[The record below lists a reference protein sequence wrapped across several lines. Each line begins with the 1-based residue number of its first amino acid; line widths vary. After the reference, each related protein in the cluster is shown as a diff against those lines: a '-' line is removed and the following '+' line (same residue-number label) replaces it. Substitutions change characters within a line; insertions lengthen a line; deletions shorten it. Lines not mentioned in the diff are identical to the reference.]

1 MSQETDVSIVRA
13 IERLEDKF
21 SQKID
26 NLEQRLGQKLEQ
38 ELGKV
43 NVRIDNLEQKFEQKL
58 DNLEQ
63 KIEQKLEQE
72 LGKVNVRID
81 NLEQKF
87 EQKLEQGLEKVSDNI
102 DKNSAEIVD
111 VKIAIAKVDA
121 SLSEWRPSIQKI
133 PDLAEKIG
141 ESKNWRQIVIIAI
154 TAIVTWLVKEG
165 FKLN

>member
-26 NLEQRLGQKLEQ
+26 NLEQKLGQKLEQ

-43 NVRIDNLEQKFEQKL
+43 NA
-58 DNLEQ
+58 
-63 KIEQKLEQE
+63 
-72 LGKVNVRID
+72 RID

-87 EQKLEQGLEKVSDNI
+87 EQKLEQELGKVNVKINNLEQKLEQGLEKISDNL

-111 VKIAIAKVDA
+111 VKIAVAKVDA

-141 ESKNWRQIVIIAI
+141 ESKNWLSVVIIAI
-154 TAIVTWLVKEG
+154 TAIVT
-165 FKLN
+165 

>member
-26 NLEQRLGQKLEQ
+26 NLEQRLG
-38 ELGKV
+38 
-43 NVRIDNLEQKFEQKL
+43 
-58 DNLEQ
+58 
-63 KIEQKLEQE
+63 
-72 LGKVNVRID
+72 
-81 NLEQKF
+81 
-87 EQKLEQGLEKVSDNI
+87 QKLEQGLEKVSDNI

>member
-26 NLEQRLGQKLEQ
+26 NLEQKLGQKLEQ
-38 ELGKV
+38 ELVKV
-43 NVRIDNLEQKFEQKL
+43 NA
-58 DNLEQ
+58 
-63 KIEQKLEQE
+63 
-72 LGKVNVRID
+72 RID

-87 EQKLEQGLEKVSDNI
+87 EQKLEQELGKVNVKINNLEQKLEQKLEQGLEKISDNL

-111 VKIAIAKVDA
+111 VKIAVAKVDA

-141 ESKNWRQIVIIAI
+141 ESKNWRQFVIIAI

>member
-26 NLEQRLGQKLEQ
+26 NLEQKLGQKLEQ

-43 NVRIDNLEQKFEQKL
+43 NA
-58 DNLEQ
+58 
-63 KIEQKLEQE
+63 
-72 LGKVNVRID
+72 RID

-87 EQKLEQGLEKVSDNI
+87 EQKLEQELGKVNVKINNLEQKLEQKLEQGLEKISDNL

-111 VKIAIAKVDA
+111 VKIAVAKVDA

-141 ESKNWRQIVIIAI
+141 ESKNWLSVVIIAI
-154 TAIVTWLVKEG
+154 TAIVT
-165 FKLN
+165 